1 MFSSSNSL
9 LPGLFFFSLSFLLF
23 ITWLGFWGTGFLTFI
38 LSFFF
43 FLAIIKI
50 ITKLFKKY
58 DSLSVSR
65 YLIILPGNHQS
76 GDKVKIML
84 LLMLKY

>member
-1 MFSSSNSL
+1 
-9 LPGLFFFSLSFLLF
+9 
-23 ITWLGFWGTGFLTFI
+23 

-50 ITKLFKKY
+50 ITKLFEKY
-58 DSLSVSR
+58 DSLSISR
-65 YLIILPGNHQS
+65 YLTILPGNHQS

-84 LLMLKY
+84 L

>member
-1 MFSSSNSL
+1 MFSSSRSL

-50 ITKLFKKY
+50 ITKLFEKY
-58 DSLSVSR
+58 DSLSISH
-65 YLIILPGNHQS
+65 YLTILPGNHQS

-84 LLMLKY
+84 L